1 MRVLTAHNT
10 LIMDSGCLSL
20 VEVKWHG
27 YGGGE
32 YYQIETEIDNKTIVL
47 SSQFLNVDKAELE
60 LGRFI
65 TALNNEAK
73 SFSFN
78 QS

>member
-10 LIMDSGCLSL
+10 LIMDSSCLSL
-20 VEVKWHG
+20 VEVRWHG

-32 YYQIETEIDNKTIVL
+32 YYQIETEIKDKTVVL
-47 SSQFLNVDKAELE
+47 SSQFADMDRAETE

-78 QS
+78 RL